1 MAEKRQ
7 ILTDCTLC
15 YHSCGC
21 RVFVENGR
29 ATKVEGLESHPLN
42 RGELCPKG
50 EHALEHIYSPDRL
63 KYPLKRT
70 KGGFRRIDW
79 DQALDEIAERLNR
92 LKDEFGPQILGVFSG
107 SIGVENMEMAG
118 LTQRFKA
125 SFGSPNFFSVESVCY
140 RMRIRTRQITF
151 GKYPIEELDSN
162 LYILWG
168 HNPDASDFP
177 LRLALERNL
186 AKGAK
191 LVVIDP
197 RRIPLADRAEMY
209 LRIRPGTDGALAL
222 AMMNVIITEKLYDKP
237 FIDAHA
243 VGFDQLVEHVSQYT
257 PEWAEEITWV
267 PAGDIRK
274 LARLFA
280 GTRGGSIYQGTC
292 TQDQT
297 ANGTQNSRAFSILQT
312 ITGNINLPGGWVVS
326 PRSGF
331 GDVGLEVEG
340 TPLGGDEYPL
350 FFEVWGRK
358 SPYGVVTMVPESIP
372 DKLKAFY
379 VVGGNP
385 LISMP
390 DSNAFREAFKKLD
403 LLVVHDMFMTE
414 TAREAHYVLPACSH
428 LEKWGVAY
436 TYNVCH
442 ALPYLMLRKKC
453 IEPLH
458 ESWSEWKVYTE
469 LAVRLGMGKDFPWK
483 SEEELVAFELGP
495 SGLSFD
501 YLLNEKPEGDFYIEK
516 QYGTREGSFRTP
528 SHKIEIYSDALE
540 RVGFN
545 PLPDYREPERSP
557 LRGRNGFPLI
567 LSTGHRN
574 YFFTHSQHRKVEALR
589 EQAPEPEAEIG
600 PETANRF
607 GIEDGEVAAVETNR
621 GKVRMKVR
629 VMPSVSEGVVF
640 VPHGWPGEANANL
653 LTDAQCREPILGYP
667 DMKSLMCAI
676 QKLPRKEEQ
685 KIINLSQRGLDHEN
699 GRRDIGGIREGRSL
713 QTSEPVPSVP
723 GPAQPVHANRLG

>member
-1 MAEKRQ
+1 MGETRQ

-21 RVFVENGR
+21 RVTVENGR
-29 ATKVEGLESHPLN
+29 AVKVEGLESHPLN

-63 KYPLKRT
+63 KHPLKRT
-70 KGGFRRIDW
+70 RGGFRRIAW
-79 DQALDEIAERLNR
+79 GQALDEIAERLGR
-92 LKDEFGPQILGVFSG
+92 LKHEYGPQILGVFTG
-107 SIGVENMEMAG
+107 SVGVENMEMAG

-125 SFGSPNFFSVESVCY
+125 AFGSPNFFSVESVCY

-151 GKYPIEELDSN
+151 GKYPIEELDSR

-177 LRLALERNL
+177 LKLAMERNL
-186 AKGAK
+186 ARGAR

-197 RRIPLADRAEMY
+197 RRIPLAERAETY
-209 LRIRPGTDGALAL
+209 LRIRPGTDGAMAL
-222 AMMNVIITEKLYDKP
+222 AMMNVIISEELYDKP
-237 FIDAHA
+237 FIDAHTI
-243 VGFDQLVEHVSQYT
+243 GFDRLVQHVARYT
-257 PEWAEEITWV
+257 PEWAQEITWV
-267 PAGDIRK
+267 PAGEIRK

-280 GTRGGSIYQGTC
+280 ATRGGSIYQGTC

-312 ITGNINLPGGWVVS
+312 ITGNINVPGGWVVS
-326 PRSGF
+326 PRSAF
-331 GDVGLEVEG
+331 GDVGMEVEG
-340 TPLGGDEYPL
+340 TPLGGEQYPL
-350 FFEVWGRK
+350 FYEVWGRK

-372 DKLKAFY
+372 ARLKAFY

-390 DSNAFREAFKKLD
+390 DSNGFREAFRRLD

-458 ESWSEWKVYTE
+458 ESRSEWKVYTD
-469 LAVRLGMGKDFPWK
+469 LAGRLGMGEAFPWR
-483 SEEELVAFELGP
+483 SEEELVSFELGR

-501 YLLNEKPEGDFYIEK
+501 YLLNEKPEGDFYARKEYEIR
-516 QYGTREGSFRTP
+516 QGLFRTP
-528 SHKIEIYSDALE
+528 TGKIEIYSEALAK
-540 RVGFN
+540 VGFN
-545 PLPDYREPERSP
+545 PLPDYTEPERSP
-557 LRGRNGFPLI
+557 LRSRSRFPLI
-567 LSTGHRN
+567 LTTGHRD
-574 YFFTHSQHRKVEALR
+574 YFYTHSQHRNVAALR
-589 EQAPEPEAEIG
+589 EQSIEPVAEIG
-600 PETANRF
+600 PETAGRF
-607 GIEDGEVAAVETNR
+607 DLADGDLAAVKTCR
-621 GKVRMKVR
+621 GEVRMKVR
-629 VMPSVSEGVVF
+629 VAPSVAEGVVF

-667 DMKSLMCAI
+667 DMKSLMCTI
-676 QKLPRKEEQ
+676 QREV
-685 KIINLSQRGLDHEN
+685 GHEN
-699 GRRDIGGIREGRSL
+699 DKRDLGCVSGGRLPPSPEH
-713 QTSEPVPSVP
+713 VPSVP
-723 GPAQPVHANRLG
+723 GLAGRIHTDRFG